1 MAVEKGITE
10 NIEEET
16 KVEEIQEQPEGLP
29 PDIQIEGQETIE
41 EDPVDDFNANLAED
55 MDERTLKRLGMEL
68 ITEYKKD
75 KESRKEWEE
84 GYTKGLDLLGVKYNE
99 QTRPFKGASGVTH
112 PLLSESA
119 TTFQASA
126 YKELLPSD
134 GPVRTQVLGIRT
146 PNTEQQ
152 ADRVKEYM
160 NYLLMEKMEDYTTD
174 MDQMLYYLPL
184 SGSTFKKIYYDEF
197 LQRPVSKFVPAEDLV
212 VPYYASDLKDAG
224 RITHVIKMSENDVNK
239 KMAAGFYRDIDLP
252 QPRTEQS
259 DLEQKIDQLDGVKP
273 GFTDYIHTVLEMHVD
288 LNLDDY
294 ENFDNRTK
302 KAIKIPYIVTIDES
316 SGEVLSIYRNYRVDD
331 PNYTR
336 IEYFVHYKFLP
347 GLGFYG
353 FGLIHTI
360 GGLSRAATVALRQLI
375 DAGTLKNLPAGFKSR
390 GIRVRD
396 DDQPIQPGEFRDVDA
411 PGGNIRDQFFNLPFS
426 EPSTT
431 LFNLLGFVVQAGQK
445 FAAITDT
452 AVGNDTQNRAVGT
465 TIAMLERGSRVM
477 SGVHKR
483 CYYAMRLEFK
493 ILARICS
500 EYLPPEYPY
509 DVYGGPRQIKAADFD
524 KRIDVLPVA
533 DPNIMSMAQ
542 RVTLAQTQLQIASS
556 NPQLHNI
563 HEAYRRVYEALGTKQ
578 IETLLKPPQRQ
589 PEPMDPAKE
598 NARALQMKLLTAF
611 EFQDHD
617 AHIAAHTAFM
627 ESRMVQINPQVYA
640 LLQSHVSDH
649 ISFKARKEVTEQMMQ
664 DPNMV
669 RLQQED
675 PQSFQIAFDNSVATA
690 VAEITTELVKGEM
703 QANMAKQ
710 DPLVRIKQQEVDL
723 RAMDMQ
729 RKADETR
736 FKQDQE
742 NQRQSNKLDL
752 EYNRLA
758 QQDEQSDKRLDIAER
773 KLEKK

>member
-1 MAVEKGITE
+1 MAIEKNKEITE
-10 NIEEET
+10 
-16 KVEEIQEQPEGLP
+16 KVEEIVDEVSQGVEEVDVSVEGEEKVEEQ
-29 PDIQIEGQETIE
+29 
-41 EDPVDDFNANLAED
+41 VNDDFNANLAED

-68 ITEYKKD
+68 ISEYKKD

-134 GPVRTQVLGIRT
+134 GPVRTQIVGLRT
-146 PNTEQQ
+146 PATEQQ
-152 ADRVKEYM
+152 AQRVKDYM

-184 SGSTFKKIYYDEF
+184 SGSTFKKVYFDGF

-224 RITHVIKMSENDVNK
+224 RITHVIKMSENEMNK
-239 KMAAGFYRDIDLP
+239 KMAAGFYRDIELP
-252 QPRTEQS
+252 KPNVEQS
-259 DLEQKIDQLDGVKP
+259 GLEQKIDELDGVKP
-273 GFTDYIHTVLEMHVD
+273 GFTDYIHTVLEMHVE

-445 FAAITDT
+445 FAAITDS

-465 TIAMLERGSRVM
+465 TIALLERGSRVM

-524 KRIDVLPVA
+524 QRIDVLPVA

-542 RVTLAQTQLQIASS
+542 RVTLAQTQLQIATS

-598 NARALQMKLLTAF
+598 NARALQMKLLVAF

-649 ISFKARKEVTEQMMQ
+649 ISFKARKEVSEQMMQ
-664 DPNMV
+664 DPNMM

-690 VAEITTELVKGEM
+690 VAEITSELVKGEM
-703 QANMAKQ
+703 QASMAKQ

-723 RAMDMQ
+723 RAMDLQ
-729 RKADETR
+729 RKADEAR
-736 FKQDQE
+736 LRQDME
-742 NQRQSNKLDL
+742 NQRQANKLNL
-752 EYNRLA
+752 EYDRLA

-773 KLEKK
+773 KLEKN